1 MKHIKTSLESTLHLP
16 SGYVWNVTLTLLS
29 SLDTLQRT
37 LSASTLSG
45 PVKTLYHNS
54 TLPSSAEIHSLRYFI
69 MLDGIYFTEAGIV
82 SAITTASLSG
92 ALASTIKMSDP
103 SLSGI
108 YLSGPPS
115 FTTESRAP
123 PVKPSDE
130 STQIPS
136 FVWIVIGLIPAPL
149 ILCCAAYLACCRSPS
164 TIS

>member
-1 MKHIKTSLESTLHLP
+1 
-16 SGYVWNVTLTLLS
+16 VWNVTLTPLS
-29 SLDTLQRT
+29 SPDTLQKNRT

-45 PVKTLYHNS
+45 LDKTLYHNF
-54 TLPSSAEIHSLRYFI
+54 TLPTPTEIHSLRYFI
-69 MLDGIYFTEAGIV
+69 MFDGIYFTEAGIIR
-82 SAITTASLSG
+82 AITTAALSG

-103 SLSGI
+103 SLSDV

-130 STQIPS
+130 SPQIPS

-149 ILCCAAYLACCRSPS
+149 ILCCAAYIACCRPPS
-164 TIS
+164 SNS